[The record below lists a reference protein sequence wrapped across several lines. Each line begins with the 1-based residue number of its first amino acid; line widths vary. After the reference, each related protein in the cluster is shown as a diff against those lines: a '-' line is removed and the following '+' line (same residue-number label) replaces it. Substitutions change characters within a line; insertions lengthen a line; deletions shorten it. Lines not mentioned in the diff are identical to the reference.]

1 MDSTSTHHVPPGFE
15 DELNN
20 IAIDFDG
27 VIHNYS
33 KGFQGLE
40 NAYDPPKE
48 GTKEALEGFNNEGF
62 IVKIMSSRPAHVIR
76 KWLEK
81 YEMSHLVEEISNYKF
96 PATVYIDDRGFLF
109 KNWKQCLEEIK
120 NHPKIKK

>member
-1 MDSTSTHHVPPGFE
+1 MSEESGNIDGNRQMLQDGFT
-15 DELNN
+15 
-20 IAIDFDG
+20 
-27 VIHNYS
+27 
-33 KGFQGLE
+33 GLE

-48 GTKEALEGFNNEGF
+48 GTKEALEGFNSEGF

-81 YEMSHLVEEISNYKF
+81 YEMSHLVEEISNHKF